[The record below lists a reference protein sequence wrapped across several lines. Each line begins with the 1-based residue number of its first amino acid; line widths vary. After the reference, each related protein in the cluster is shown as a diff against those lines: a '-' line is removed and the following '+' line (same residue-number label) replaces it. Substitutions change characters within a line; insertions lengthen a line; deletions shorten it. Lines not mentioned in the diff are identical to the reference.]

1 MSKIFT
7 RNNLSLLLIILIIG
21 TLLYLIYRRFTR
33 KHMTQ
38 KVKEGFE
45 NQECPDILV
54 QKGKHIFLHRSKA
67 PEVPG
72 INPIKFNNLE
82 DYVEYFEWQRSQG
95 KKCPILYLQ
104 NSFDAQGN
112 LVLCQHGDRRLA
124 IIENESNLNPSFTTL
139 IDNYE
144 GKKLN
149 SPNDLVFSKTG
160 EIYFTDPAFGFF
172 DLNTFEILETPLREL
187 DFFGVYKFDTQS
199 KILSLV
205 TDTVDLPNGIGLSP
219 DEKTLYVNKMG
230 MLDQNPKVLKINL
243 EDLSSE
249 VLFDGKELSDKYEG
263 NFDGMVI
270 HSSGNIFTSGPGGLL
285 IISPQGKLLA
295 KINFGHITNCTL
307 DAKEEFLYV
316 TGFLNNP
323 KVFRLKLKT

>member
-38 KVKEGFE
+38 KVQEGFE

-112 LVLCQHGDRRLA
+112 LVYINRPSP
-124 IIENESNLNPSFTTL
+124 IEKEGGLPLISGLDLYNMHRKTLLFDSTRNHMPFNKNLYPGF
-139 IDNYE
+139 
-144 GKKLN
+144 
-149 SPNDLVFSKTG
+149 
-160 EIYFTDPAFGFF
+160 DPDDQNIG
-172 DLNTFEILETPLREL
+172 LKTPL
-187 DFFGVYKFDTQS
+187 D
-199 KILSLV
+199 
-205 TDTVDLPNGIGLSP
+205 
-219 DEKTLYVNKMG
+219 KMYH
-230 MLDQNPKVLKINL
+230 QNPGGVSPSAMDPNWGGSSYTENRVLAGDYKDDEVKI
-243 EDLSSE
+243 
-249 VLFDGKELSDKYEG
+249 
-263 NFDGMVI
+263 
-270 HSSGNIFTSGPGGLL
+270 
-285 IISPQGKLLA
+285 
-295 KINFGHITNCTL
+295 
-307 DAKEEFLYV
+307 YV
-316 TGFLNNP
+316 P
-323 KVFRLKLKT
+323 